1 MDSHNKDHCEADD
14 QEDYDFVKWFCN
26 DPLANLVL
34 KLQNQSMT
42 PPPPRPTTVQYIVNY
57 SEVPSAFNLFNNTPV
72 YPNASATS
80 NLKSFFLQH
89 NIYNPSTYNC
99 TLAAAGT
106 PNSLAIGQ
114 SYYTG
119 NLTFVS
125 GTTYEGPYNATNL
138 FTLNGVTYT
147 IYKTGILQ
155 QVYTSTGANGF
166 PTTTTIVT
174 ENVTG
179 IDLQF
184 SNGKNLISNAVDI
197 SNQTIFCGGSNPFA
211 SAGNT
216 TGNTY
221 TLYSIQY
228 EPASLRDRPP
238 PPPR

>member
-1 MDSHNKDHCEADD
+1 MDSHDKDHCEADD
-14 QEDYDFVKWFCN
+14 HEDYDFVKWFCN

-42 PPPPRPTTVQYIVNY
+42 APVPRPTTVQYIVNY
-57 SEVPSAFNLFNNTPV
+57 SELPSVFYTFPVNVP
-72 YPNASATS
+72 PNSPQPT

-89 NIYNPSTYNC
+89 NIYNPNTYNC
-99 TLAAAGT
+99 TLAAAGA
-106 PNSLAIGQ
+106 NDSISIGQ

-138 FTLNGVTYT
+138 FTLNGVIYT

-155 QVYTSTGANGF
+155 QVYTNNTSTGF
-166 PTTTTIVT
+166 PTSTTIVT